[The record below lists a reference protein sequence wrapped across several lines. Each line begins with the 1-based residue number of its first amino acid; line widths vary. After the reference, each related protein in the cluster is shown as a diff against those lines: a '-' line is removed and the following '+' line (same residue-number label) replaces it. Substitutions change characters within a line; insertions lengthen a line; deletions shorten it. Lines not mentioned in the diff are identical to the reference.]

1 MDFMT
6 TKTNWE
12 EYGQAKP
19 PELDLKRIRNINV
32 PVALIAGK
40 SDMTVS
46 LADARWVRDQLL
58 DSDLF
63 NESKTLVSYKEY
75 EGGHFTFMV
84 GKDMSYTDDILELLK
99 TIPRYSPPDNSTE
112 EHKP

>member
-46 LADARWVRDQLL
+46 LADARWVRD
-58 DSDLF
+58 
-63 NESKTLVSYKEY
+63 
-75 EGGHFTFMV
+75 
-84 GKDMSYTDDILELLK
+84 
-99 TIPRYSPPDNSTE
+99 
-112 EHKP
+112 